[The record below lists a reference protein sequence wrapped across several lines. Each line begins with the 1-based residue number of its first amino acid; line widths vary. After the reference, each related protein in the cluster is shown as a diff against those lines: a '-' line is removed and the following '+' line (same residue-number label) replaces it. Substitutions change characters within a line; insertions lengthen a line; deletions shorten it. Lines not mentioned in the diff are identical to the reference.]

1 MDTQNTQKPTE
12 KELLDGLLDQLLKNY
27 RKPEDILGEQGL
39 LKRFSKAV
47 LERALGAELTEHLGY
62 EKHDPAGYGSGNARN
77 GTTEKTLKGK
87 NGEVTIEVARDRNGT
102 FEPQIVKKHQ
112 TRFDGFDDKILSMYA
127 RGMTTRDI
135 QGHLAEI
142 YGVEVSPT
150 LISNVT
156 DAVAEEVRA
165 WQNRPLEAV
174 YPILYLDALHV
185 KIRDA
190 GHVQNRALYVAIGV
204 KLDGDKEVLG
214 LWAGQAEGAKFWLQ
228 VATELKNR
236 GVQDIFIACVD
247 GLKGLPQAI
256 EAVFPKAQVQLCIV
270 HLVRNCLNY
279 VSWKERKAVAA
290 DLKPIYR
297 AATSEDAWLQLEA
310 FAEKWDSRYP
320 SISQIWRRNW
330 DQVTPFFAY
339 PAEIR
344 KVIYTT
350 NAVESLN
357 MSLRKVIKTRGS
369 FPNEEA
375 ALKLLYLALERVAKR
390 WTRPVQD
397 WKAALNRFAILY
409 EDRLPRGVLV

>member
-1 MDTQNTQKPTE
+1 MDTQNPTE
-12 KELLDGLLDQLLKNY
+12 KELLDGLLDQLLKDY
-27 RKPEDILGEQGL
+27 KKPEDILGEQGL
-39 LKRFSKAV
+39 LKRLSKAI
-47 LERALGAELTEHLGY
+47 LERALGAELTDHLGY
-62 EKHDPAGYGSGNARN
+62 QKHDPAGYGNGNARN
-77 GTTEKTLKGK
+77 GSTEKTLKSK
-87 NGEVTIEVARDRNGT
+87 NGEIMIEVPRDRNGS

-135 QGHLAEI
+135 QGHLEEI

-156 DAVAEEVRA
+156 EVVAEEVKA
-165 WQNRPLEAV
+165 WQSRPLDAV
-174 YPILYLDALHV
+174 YPIVYLDALHV

-190 GHVQNRALYVAIGV
+190 GHVQNRAIYVAMGV

-228 VATELKNR
+228 VVTELKNR

-256 EAVFPKAQVQLCIV
+256 ETVFPKAQVQLCIV

-279 VSWKERKAVAA
+279 VSWKERKTVAA
-290 DLKPIYR
+290 ELKPIYR
-297 AATSEDAWLQLEA
+297 AATREEA
-310 FAEKWDSRYP
+310 QQRLARFAEKWDGRYP

-330 DQVTPFFAY
+330 EQVTPFFAY
-339 PAEIR
+339 QTEIR

-375 ALKLLYLALERVAKR
+375 ATKLLYLALERAARR
-390 WTRPVQD
+390 WTRPVAD

-409 EDRLPRGVLV
+409 EDRLPRGVLA

>member
-1 MDTQNTQKPTE
+1 METQNPTE
-12 KELLDGLLDQLLKNY
+12 KELLDELLGKLLKDY
-27 RKPEDILGEQGL
+27 KKPEDILGEQGL
-39 LKRFSKAV
+39 LKRLSKAI

-77 GTTEKTLKGK
+77 GATEKTLKGK
-87 NGEVTIEVARDRNGT
+87 NGELTIEVPRDRNST
-102 FEPQIVKKHQ
+102 FEPQIVKKYQ

-135 QGHLAEI
+135 QGHLEEI

-156 DAVAEEVRA
+156 EAVTEEVKA
-165 WQNRPLEAV
+165 WQSRPLETV
-174 YPILYLDALHV
+174 YPIVYLDALHV

-190 GHVQNRALYVAIGV
+190 GHVQNRAIYVALGV
-204 KLDGDKEVLG
+204 RLDGDKEVLG

-228 VATELKNR
+228 VVTELKNR
-236 GVQDIFIACVD
+236 GVQEIFIACVD

-256 EAVFPKAQVQLCIV
+256 EAVFPKAQVQLCIL

-279 VSWKERKAVAA
+279 VSWKERKAVAG

-297 AATSEDAWLQLEA
+297 AATGEEARQQLES
-310 FAEKWDSRYP
+310 FAAKWDGRYP

-330 DQVTPFFAY
+330 DQVSPFFAY

-375 ALKLLYLALERVAKR
+375 ATKLLYLALERAARK
-390 WTRPVQD
+390 WTRPVAD

-409 EDRLPRGVLV
+409 EDRLPRGVLA

>member
-1 MDTQNTQKPTE
+1 MDTQNPIE
-12 KELLDGLLDQLLKNY
+12 KELLDKLLKDY
-27 RKPEDILGEQGL
+27 KKPEDILGEQGL
-39 LKRFSKAV
+39 LKRLSKAI
-47 LERALGAELTEHLGY
+47 LERALGAELTDHLGY
-62 EKHDPAGYGSGNARN
+62 EKHDPAGYGSGNVRN
-77 GTTEKTLKGK
+77 GSTEKTLKSK
-87 NGEVTIEVARDRNGT
+87 NGEITIEVPRDRNGT

-135 QGHLAEI
+135 QGHLEEI

-156 DAVAEEVRA
+156 EVVAEEVKA
-165 WQNRPLEAV
+165 WQSRPLDVV
-174 YPILYLDALHV
+174 YPIVYLDALHV

-190 GHVQNRALYVAIGV
+190 GHVQNRAIYVAIGV
-204 KLDGDKEVLG
+204 RLDGDKEVLG

-228 VATELKNR
+228 VVTELKNR

-256 EAVFPKAQVQLCIV
+256 ETVFPKAQVQLCIV

-279 VSWKERKAVAA
+279 VPWKERKAIAA

-297 AATSEDAWLQLEA
+297 AATSEEAEQQLET
-310 FAEKWDSRYP
+310 FAKKWDGRYP

-330 DQVTPFFAY
+330 EQVTPFFAY

-375 ALKLLYLALERVAKR
+375 ATKLLYLALERAARR
-390 WTRPVQD
+390 WTRPVAD

-409 EDRLPRGVLV
+409 EDRLPRGVLA

>member
-1 MDTQNTQKPTE
+1 MDAQKPTE
-12 KELLDGLLDQLLKNY
+12 KELLDGLLDQLLKDY
-27 RKPEDILGEQGL
+27 KKPEDILGEHGL
-39 LKRFSKAV
+39 LKRFSKAI

-87 NGEVTIEVARDRNGT
+87 NGEVTIEVPRDRNGS

-135 QGHLAEI
+135 QGHLQEI
-142 YGVEVSPT
+142 YGVEVSPM

-156 DAVAEEVRA
+156 DAVVEEVKV
-165 WQNRPLEAV
+165 WQSRPLESV

-190 GHVQNRALYVAIGV
+190 GHVQNRAVYVAMGV

-228 VATELKNR
+228 VVTELKNR

-256 EAVFPKAQVQLCIV
+256 ETVFPKAQVQLCIV

-297 AATSEDAWLQLEA
+297 AATSEDAYLQLEA
-310 FAEKWDSRYP
+310 FAEKWDGRYP

-330 DQVTPFFAY
+330 DQVTPFFAF

-369 FPNEEA
+369 FPSEDA
-375 ALKLLYLALERVAKR
+375 ALKLLYLALERVSKK

-397 WKAALNRFAILY
+397 WKAALNRFAIVY
-409 EDRLPRGVLV
+409 EDRLPHGVLA

>member
-1 MDTQNTQKPTE
+1 MDTQTPTE
-12 KELLDGLLDQLLKNY
+12 KELLDGLLDQLLNNY
-27 RKPEDILGEQGL
+27 KKPEEILGEQGL
-39 LKRFSKAV
+39 LKRFTKAV
-47 LERALGAELTEHLGY
+47 LERALGGELTEHLGY
-62 EKHDPAGYGSGNARN
+62 EKHDPAGRGSGNSRN
-77 GTTEKTLKGK
+77 GTTAKTLKGK
-87 NGEVTIEVARDRNGT
+87 SGEIQVDVPRDRNGT

-135 QGHLAEI
+135 QGHLEEI

-156 DAVAEEVRA
+156 DGVMEEVKT
-165 WQNRPLEAV
+165 WQNRPLDAV

-190 GHVQNRALYVAIGV
+190 GHVQNRAIYVALGV
-204 KLDGDKEVLG
+204 QLEGHKEVLG

-228 VATELKNR
+228 VVTELKNR

-256 EAVFPKAQVQLCIV
+256 ETVFPKAQVQLCIV
-270 HLVRNCLNY
+270 HLVRNSLNY

-290 DLKPIYR
+290 DLKPIYG
-297 AATSEDAWLQLEA
+297 AATSDDAWQRLES
-310 FAEKWDSRYP
+310 FAEKWDGRYP

-330 DQVTPFFAY
+330 DQVSPFFAY
-339 PAEIR
+339 PTEIR

-375 ALKLLYLALERVAKR
+375 AMKLLYLGLERAAKK
-390 WTRPVQD
+390 WTRPVLD

-409 EDRLPRGVLV
+409 EDRLPRGLA

>member
-1 MDTQNTQKPTE
+1 MDAQTPTE

-27 RKPEDILGEQGL
+27 KKPEDILGEQGL

-47 LERALGAELTEHLGY
+47 LERALGGELTDHLGY
-62 EKHDPAGYGSGNARN
+62 EKHDPTGYGSGNSRN

-87 NGEVTIEVARDRNGT
+87 NGEVKIDVPRDRKGT

-135 QGHLAEI
+135 QGHLEEI
-142 YGVEVSPT
+142 YGVEVSPA

-156 DAVAEEVRA
+156 DAVVEEVKA
-165 WQNRPLEAV
+165 WQNRPLDAV

-185 KIRDA
+185 KIREA
-190 GHVQNRALYVAIGV
+190 GHVQNRAIYVALGV
-204 KLDGDKEVLG
+204 QLEGHKEVLG

-228 VATELKNR
+228 VVTELKNR

-256 EAVFPKAQVQLCIV
+256 ETVFPKAQVQLCIV
-270 HLVRNCLNY
+270 HLVRNSLNY

-290 DLKPIYR
+290 DLKPIYG
-297 AATSEDAWLQLEA
+297 AATSDDAWQRLEA
-310 FAEKWDSRYP
+310 FAEKWDGRYP

-330 DQVTPFFAY
+330 DQVSPFFGY

-375 ALKLLYLALERVAKR
+375 ALKLLYLGLERAAKK
-390 WTRPVQD
+390 WTRPVLD

-409 EDRLPRGVLV
+409 EDRLPRGVA

>member
-1 MDTQNTQKPTE
+1 MDKDAQKTTE
-12 KELLDGLLDQLLKNY
+12 KELLDGLLDKLLKDY
-27 RKPEDILGEQGL
+27 KKPEDILGEQGL

-47 LERALGAELTEHLGY
+47 LERALGAELTEHVGY
-62 EKHDPAGYGSGNARN
+62 EKHDPAGYGSGNSRN

-87 NGEVTIEVARDRNGT
+87 NGEITIEVPRDRNGT

-112 TRFDGFDDKILSMYA
+112 TRFDGFDEKILSMYA

-135 QGHLAEI
+135 QGHLEEI

-156 DAVAEEVRA
+156 DAVAEEVQS
-165 WQNRPLEAV
+165 WQGRPLEAV

-185 KIRDA
+185 KIREA
-190 GHVQNRALYVAIGV
+190 GHVQNRAIYVALGV
-204 KLDGDKEVLG
+204 KLDGEKEVLG

-256 EAVFPKAQVQLCIV
+256 ETVFPKAQVQLCIV

-297 AATSEDAWLQLEA
+297 AATSEDAWLQLEV
-310 FAEKWDSRYP
+310 FAEKWDGRYP

-369 FPNEEA
+369 FPNEDA
-375 ALKLLYLALERVAKR
+375 ALKLLYLALERVEKK
-390 WTRPVQD
+390 WTRPVLD

-409 EDRLPRGVLV
+409 EDRIPRGVLG

>member
-1 MDTQNTQKPTE
+1 MENNMDRQKPIK
-12 KELLDGLLDQLLKNY
+12 KELLDELLKDY
-27 RKPEDILGEQGL
+27 QKPEDILGEQGL
-39 LKRFSKAV
+39 LKRLTKAV
-47 LERALGAELTEHLGY
+47 VERALGAELTQHLGY
-62 EKHDPAGYGSGNARN
+62 ERHDPAGYRSGNSRN

-87 NGEVTIEVARDRNGT
+87 NGEMRIEVPRDRQGT
-102 FEPQIVKKHQ
+102 FEPQIVEKHQ
-112 TRFDGFDDKILSMYA
+112 TRFDGFDEKILSMYA

-135 QGHLAEI
+135 QGHLQEI

-156 DAVAEEVRA
+156 EAVAEEVRA

-174 YPILYLDALHV
+174 YPIVYLDALQV

-190 GHVQNRALYVAIGV
+190 GQVQNRAIYVAMGINLEGN
-204 KLDGDKEVLG
+204 KEVLG
-214 LWAGQAEGAKFWLQ
+214 LWAGQSEGAKFWLQ
-228 VATELKNR
+228 VVTELKNR

-247 GLKGLPQAI
+247 GLKGLPSAI

-290 DLKPIYR
+290 DLKPIYG
-297 AATSEDAWLQLEA
+297 AATSEEGRQRLEG
-310 FAEKWDSRYP
+310 FAEKWDGRYP

-330 DQVTPFFAY
+330 EQVSPFFAY
-339 PAEIR
+339 PGEIR

-375 ALKLLYLALERVAKR
+375 AMKLLYLALQRVAKN
-390 WTRPVQD
+390 WTRPLQD
-397 WKAALNRFAILY
+397 WKAALNRFAILF
-409 EDRLPRGVLV
+409 EDRGPRGAWA